1 MSSPYVQAL
10 NEVRSS
16 NEKNWDDKMA
26 ALTAAATVRCVL
38 IDPMNKCA
46 EFVNLPF
53 QVVQDETYVEVK
65 VSYAQMKQ
73 TLSCPGKCT
82 LDRMG
87 TDGFGHLVVWNDL
100 ERMGDEKS
108 TIPGFH
114 LGKGTT
120 IHGPALVYNMTT
132 VLNRPEHTVSA
143 VQEAS
148 EDDLTRIRNALMWLD
163 PHQVYDLQMEE
174 YLERDAAIQEMKQ
187 RGELND
193 VQIIHLRPRN
203 S

>member
-1 MSSPYVQAL
+1 MASPYVQAL
-10 NEVRSS
+10 NALRSS
-16 NEKNWDDKMA
+16 NEENWDDRMA
-26 ALTAAATVRCVL
+26 AVEATSAVRCVK
-38 IDPMNKCA
+38 IDPREKCA
-46 EFVNLPF
+46 EFVNLPLH
-53 QVVQDETYVEVK
+53 VTHDEKYVTVE

-87 TDGFGHLVVWNDL
+87 TDGFGHLVIWDDL

-108 TIPGFH
+108 TIPGFS

-120 IHGPALVYNMTT
+120 LHGPALVYNVTT

-143 VQEAS
+143 VQEAN
-148 EDDLTRIRNALMWLD
+148 EDDLARIRDALVWLD
-163 PHQVYDLQMEE
+163 PHEVYDLQMQE
-174 YLERDAAIQEMKQ
+174 YQERDAAIQEMKQ

-193 VQIIHLRPRN
+193 VQIVHLRPHK
-203 S
+203 